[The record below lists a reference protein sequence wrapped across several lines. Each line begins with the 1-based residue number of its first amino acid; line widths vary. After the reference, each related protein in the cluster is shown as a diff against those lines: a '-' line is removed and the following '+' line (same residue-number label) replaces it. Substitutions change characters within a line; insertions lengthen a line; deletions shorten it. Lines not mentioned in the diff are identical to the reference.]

1 VLASSIAATGC
12 LDNDFVPQQLP
23 IPDEHPCL
31 ARDAYGLSKSLMEEM
46 VHYFAR
52 VQPETDWTL
61 LRFGAV
67 FDEAKF
73 TAPATRAG
81 DALNIPFTLMAQV
94 GCSDVL
100 RAVELALD
108 SSHTGV
114 RTYNVVAPDAT
125 CADTPR
131 AILHGQFG
139 ERLSHI
145 DWSHYEQPRHAHDA
159 LYAMKKIREELG
171 FVPQFATRYQEAEE
185 TP

>member
-1 VLASSIAATGC
+1 
-12 LDNDFVPQQLP
+12 
-23 IPDEHPCL
+23 
-31 ARDAYGLSKSLMEEM
+31 MEEL

-52 VQPETDWTL
+52 LQPETEWTL

-73 TAPATRAG
+73 TPPQTRVG

-100 RAVELALD
+100 RAIELALD
-108 SSHTGV
+108 SSQRGV

-125 CADTPR
+125 CADRPR
-131 AILHGQFG
+131 AILEAQFG

-145 DWSHYEQPRHAHDA
+145 DWSHYQQPGHAHDA
-159 LYAMKKIREELG
+159 LYSMDKIREELG
-171 FVPQFATRYQEAEE
+171 FVPQFATRYQEAKE